1 MAKIDTSG
9 WKEFRVSDLFDVL
22 PVKHKLSKSDI
33 DVNGTIP
40 VYSSEKTNNGIIG
53 YTNVEFEYEVSDAI
67 PMYVVFGDH
76 TCAMHIVYTNFSVMD
91 NVKVL
96 VPKIDG
102 MERVLFVLTVW
113 YAAIPKLGYARHW
126 NCAKNVCV
134 TLPATPTGEPDWD
147 YMDKYMSE
155 VMKTTEASL
164 SALRR
169 ASGEKH
175 AVDVSDW
182 KEFRVSDLF
191 DIHPTKAYKMTNAQ
205 LMDDGD
211 NPVVVNSSYNNG
223 IGGYSSQAV
232 TETGGMITFSD
243 TTTADA
249 IFYQPDDFVGYPHVQ
264 GMYPNGEYASNWQ
277 EPQLLFFVAAFR
289 KSAVIRGFD
298 YAYKFTREIAAGME
312 VLLPVDAS
320 GEPDW
325 DYMDKYMSQ
334 MMQGVNRNLDV
345 LRALKSESGFGL

>member
-191 DIHPTKAYKMTNAQ
+191 EISRPIARSQSKYA
-205 LMDDGD
+205 DG
-211 NPVVVNSSYNNG
+211 NIAFVASGNFNNG
-223 IGGYSSQAV
+223 VAKWCKPEADEVLDRGNCITVSPLDGSS
-232 TETGGMITFSD
+232 
-243 TTTADA
+243 
-249 IFYQPDDFVGYPHVQ
+249 FYQKESFLGR
-264 GMYPNGEYASNWQ
+264 GGAGSAILILRNKN
-277 EPQLLFFVAAFR
+277 LLEHAGLFI
-289 KSAVIRGFD
+289 SSVIRQSLTTYTYSD
-298 YAYKFTREIAAGME
+298 QLSLKTIEEQVIR
-312 VLLPVDAS
+312 LPIDDL

-325 DYMDKYMSQ
+325 EYMDKYMSQ
-334 MMQGVNRNLDV
+334 MMRGVNRNLDV
-345 LRALKSESGFGL
+345 LRALKIESGLGL